1 VKDGELRIGDRAVLC
16 ELLTQISVAAHPQQ
30 LENVWLTC
38 APELWINAVINEL
51 ELMYFAA
58 MHPGYLGTDADLP
71 VALSLFH
78 DYLERTLRWA
88 EEEDDGRWSREHLLQ
103 SPCWR
108 DVKRSAA
115 GVQSLTHEWR
125 TLNCPGFR
133 P

>member
-16 ELLTQISVAAHPQQ
+16 ELLVQISCAAHPQQ
-30 LENVWLTC
+30 LENAWLTSAPEVWLG
-38 APELWINAVINEL
+38 AVINEL

-58 MHPGYLGTDADLP
+58 MRPGYLGTDADLP

-78 DYLERTLRWA
+78 DYLERTLRWS

-103 SPCWR
+103 SPSWR

-125 TLNCPGFR
+125 ANNCPGF
-133 P
+133 